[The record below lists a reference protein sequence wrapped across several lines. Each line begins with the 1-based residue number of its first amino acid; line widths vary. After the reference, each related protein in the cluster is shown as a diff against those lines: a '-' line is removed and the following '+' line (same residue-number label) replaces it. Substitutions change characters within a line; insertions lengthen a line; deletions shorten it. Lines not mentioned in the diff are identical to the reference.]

1 MRRPV
6 NKAPSSGSHRAGHAP
21 RHSRLL
27 STKATSQDASYVHK
41 RAAPSNAESSSGS
54 HYAGNAHKRPRADD
68 ARKPPCTDNAH
79 KRAAPSNEASS
90 AGSHLAGNAHNR
102 SRSEKTHKRPR
113 TDNAHKRAAATTGI
127 ELPDADTDFGPASA
141 NPTQVNQWLESISSQ
156 MFEVYREGGNVGN
169 PESKVRIG
177 RTLLRSER
185 QRTLHY

>member
-6 NKAPSSGSHRAGHAP
+6 NKASSSGSHRAGYAP

-27 STKATSQDASYVHK
+27 STKATSQDASYVYK

-90 AGSHLAGNAHNR
+90 AGSHLAGDA
-102 SRSEKTHKRPR
+102 HKRPC

-127 ELPDADTDFGPASA
+127 IMWESADDRP
-141 NPTQVNQWLESISSQ
+141 
-156 MFEVYREGGNVGN
+156 YKRH
-169 PESKVRIG
+169 
-177 RTLLRSER
+177 RSE
-185 QRTLHY
+185 